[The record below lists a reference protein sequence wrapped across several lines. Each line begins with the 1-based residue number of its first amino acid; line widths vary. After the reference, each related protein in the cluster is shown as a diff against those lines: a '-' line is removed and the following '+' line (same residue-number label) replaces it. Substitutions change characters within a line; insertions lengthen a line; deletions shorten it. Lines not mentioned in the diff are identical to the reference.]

1 MLRSPENYFES
12 PNWQLEMRTMAEDY
26 YKVLGVERN
35 SNSDEI
41 TKAYRKL
48 ARKHHPDLNPDDKNA
63 KQRFQEIQSAYDCLN
78 DPEKR
83 AKYDQFGSN
92 YEQYA
97 GAAGAGPFGGGG
109 QGFDFGDMFGGG
121 QVDLGS
127 IFGNMGGGTRS
138 RRTPRGADVS
148 AEISVPIRTMISGG
162 ETQISL
168 NLNGRTD
175 SISVKIPAGIMPGKK
190 IRLRGRGQSVVGGKP
205 GDLLLTVQ
213 PEPNAHYKI
222 ASLNLELRL
231 PITLEEAIKG
241 AKVDVQTPSG
251 TIALTVPP
259 MSSSGKRLRL
269 KGQGFRTSDGATGDM
284 IVELLIKLPDNM
296 SPEAINHVA
305 ELSASYKRPVRD
317 GIQL

>member
-1 MLRSPENYFES
+1 
-12 PNWQLEMRTMAEDY
+12 MAEDY

-35 SNSDEI
+35 ASSDEI

-48 ARKHHPDLNPDDKNA
+48 ARKHHPDLNPDDKSA
-63 KQRFQEIQSAYDCLN
+63 KSRFQEIQSAYDCLN
-78 DPEKR
+78 DPDKR
-83 AKYDQFGSN
+83 AKYDKFGPGFEQFSG
-92 YEQYA
+92 A
-97 GAAGAGPFGGGG
+97 GGAGPFGGNGG
-109 QGFDFGDMFGGG
+109 HGFDFGDLFEGG

-127 IFGNMGGGTRS
+127 IFGNMGGGART
-138 RRTPRGADVS
+138 RRTPRGSDVS

-175 SISVKIPAGIMPGKK
+175 SISVKIPAGISPGKK
-190 IRLRGRGQSVVGGKP
+190 IRLRGRGQSVVGGKA

-213 PEPNAHYKI
+213 PEPNPHYKL
-222 ASLNLELRL
+222 SGLNLELRL
-231 PITLEEAIKG
+231 PITLEEAVKG
-241 AKVDVQTPSG
+241 GKVDVQTPSG

-269 KGQGFRTSDGATGDM
+269 KGQGFKTSDGSTGDM

-296 SPEAINHVA
+296 SSDAVRSVA
-305 ELSASYKRPVRD
+305 ELTTGYQRPVRD
-317 GIQL
+317 GVHL

>member
-1 MLRSPENYFES
+1 
-12 PNWQLEMRTMAEDY
+12 MAEDY
-26 YKVLGVERN
+26 YKVLGVER
-35 SNSDEI
+35 SASSDEI

-48 ARKHHPDLNPDDKNA
+48 ARKHHPDLNPDDKSA
-63 KQRFQEIQSAYDCLN
+63 KKRFQEIQSAYDCLS

-83 AKYDQFGSN
+83 SKYDQFGSN
-92 YEQYA
+92 YEQF
-97 GAAGAGPFGGGG
+97 AGAGGGNPFGGGGG
-109 QGFDFGDMFGGG
+109 QGFDFGDIFGGG
-121 QVDLGS
+121 QVDIGS
-127 IFGNMGGGTRS
+127 IFGNMGGGART
-138 RRTPRGADVS
+138 RRTPRGSDVS

-175 SISVKIPAGIMPGKK
+175 SISVKIPAGISPGKK
-190 IRLRGRGQSVVGGKP
+190 IRLRGRGQTVLGGKP

-213 PEPNAHYKI
+213 PEANPHYKL
-222 ASLNLELRL
+222 AGLNLELRL

-241 AKVDVQTPSG
+241 AKVDVQTPNG

-269 KGQGFRTSDGATGDM
+269 KGQGFRTSEGATGDM
-284 IVELLIKLPDNM
+284 IVELLIKLPENAM
-296 SPEAINHVA
+296 PELVERLA
-305 ELSASYKRPVRD
+305 ELSATYQRPVRD